1 MKKIYLIDDDISV
14 TSILKIII
22 EKQSLGQV
30 CGCSQSP
37 YDALEDLGYLKPDIV
52 IVDLLM
58 PVIDGIT
65 FVKKASAIC
74 SGTSFVMLSQVSS
87 KDMIARA
94 YDAGVEFFLQKPV
107 NAIEVASVLGNVIR
121 SRDLQQTV
129 DKIQSLFAVSGEEPK
144 SSHDV
149 SGPELKKL
157 QTILQQL
164 GLTGEPGCRDI
175 VTVVSYYLDHKDELE
190 DASLKDICS
199 RFSDSPKTM
208 EQRIRRAAATGMTN
222 LVHLGLEDYDNDI
235 FVTYANSL
243 YNFEQVR
250 REMDFCRGR
259 SDRHGNVRIRK
270 FLVALIA
277 ACEDL

>member
-22 EKQSLGQV
+22 EKQALGQV
-30 CGCSQSP
+30 CGWSQSP
-37 YDALEDLGYLKPDIV
+37 YDALDDMGYLKPDIV

-58 PVIDGIT
+58 PGIDGIT
-65 FVKKASAIC
+65 FVKKAAAIC
-74 SGTSFVMLSQVSS
+74 PDASFVMLSQVSS

-107 NAIEVASVLGNVIR
+107 NGIEVASVLGNVIR
-121 SRDLQQTV
+121 SQDLQQTV
-129 DKIQSLFAVSGEEPK
+129 DKIQSIFAVSGGEPQV
-144 SSHDV
+144 SHED
-149 SGPELKKL
+149 SGPEMKKL

-175 VTVVSYYLDHKDELE
+175 VTIVEYYLGHKDELE

-208 EQRIRRAAATGMTN
+208 EQRIRRTAATGMTN

-259 SDRHGNVRIRK
+259 TDRHGNVKIKK
-270 FLVALIA
+270 FIMALIA

>member
-22 EKQSLGQV
+22 EKQALGQV
-30 CGCSQSP
+30 CGWSQSP
-37 YDALEDLGYLKPDIV
+37 YDALEDMGYLKPDIV

-58 PVIDGIT
+58 PGIDGIT
-65 FVKKASAIC
+65 FVKKASAVC
-74 SGTSFVMLSQVSS
+74 PETSFVMLSQVSS

-107 NAIEVASVLGNVIR
+107 NGIEVASVLGKVIK
-121 SRDLQQTV
+121 SRELQQTV
-129 DKIQSLFAVSGEEPK
+129 DKIQSIFAVSGGEPQV
-144 SSHDV
+144 SHED
-149 SGPELKKL
+149 SGPEMKKL

-175 VTVVSYYLDHKDELE
+175 ITIVGYYLDHKDELE

-250 REMDFCRGR
+250 REMDFCRGK
-259 SDRHGNVRIRK
+259 SDRHGNVKIKK
-270 FLVALIA
+270 FIMALIA
-277 ACEDL
+277 ASEDL